1 MSENNVVKNEK
12 KLTKKDIFKSYLIWT
27 FFSHSTYNYERMQ
40 ATGVLHALAP
50 CLEKLYGKDTPEMK
64 EACKRHME
72 FFNTEPNLGGCI
84 LGMTLAME
92 EQKANGQ
99 DIDPEMISSV
109 KTGLMGPLAGVGDT
123 IWQGTLSPIALG
135 ILLGMAQTGN
145 FVAPILYVI
154 IIAIVLFGE
163 GYWSY
168 MKGYYSGREGITK
181 IISSGLIKTVTEK
194 ATIVGSTVLGG
205 LAASYVT
212 VKSGLVLKLSSGT
225 FNLQTDVFDTI
236 FLNLL
241 PFCVTLLT
249 VWMLRKKINVN
260 WILVILICIGVVGTL
275 IGFF

>member
-50 CLEKLYGKDTPEMK
+50 CLEKLYDKDTPEMK

-154 IIAIVLFGE
+154 IIAVVLFGE

-241 PFCVTLLT
+241 PLCVTLLT

>member
-1 MSENNVVKNEK
+1 MSENNVVKREK

-50 CLEKLYGKDTPEMK
+50 CLEKLYGKDTLEMK

>member
-154 IIAIVLFGE
+154 IIAVVLFGE

-236 FLNLL
+236 FLKLL
-241 PFCVTLLT
+241 PLCVTLLT

>member
-1 MSENNVVKNEK
+1 MAETK
-12 KLTKKDIFKSYLIWT
+12 KTLTKQDIIRSYVIWT

-40 ATGVLHALAP
+40 APGVVHALAP
-50 CLEKLYGKDTPEMK
+50 SLEKLYGKGTPELI

-92 EQKANGQ
+92 EQKANGE

-135 ILLGMAQTGN
+135 IILGMAQSGN
-145 FVAPILYVI
+145 FFGPILYLI
-154 IIAIVLFGE
+154 IIGVVLFGL

-181 IISSGLIKTVTEK
+181 IISSGLLNKVTEK
-194 ATIVGSTVLGG
+194 ATVVGATVLGG

-212 VKSGLVLKLSSGT
+212 VSSGMVLQLSSGE
-225 FNLQTDVFDTI
+225 LAIQTDILDTI
-236 FLNLL
+236 FKGIL
-241 PFCVTLLT
+241 PLGVTLLT
-249 VWMLRKKINVN
+249 VALLKKKVNVN
-260 WILVILICIGVVGTL
+260 VILLILIGIGVVGTL
-275 IGFF
+275 VGFF

>member
-154 IIAIVLFGE
+154 IIAVVLFGE

-241 PFCVTLLT
+241 PLCVTLLT

>member
-50 CLEKLYGKDTPEMK
+50 CLEKLYGKDTLEMK

-154 IIAIVLFGE
+154 IIAVVLFGE

>member
-40 ATGVLHALAP
+40 ATGVLHAIAP

-154 IIAIVLFGE
+154 IIAVVLFGE

-241 PFCVTLLT
+241 PLCVTLLT

>member
-1 MSENNVVKNEK
+1 
-12 KLTKKDIFKSYLIWT
+12 
-27 FFSHSTYNYERMQ
+27 
-40 ATGVLHALAP
+40 
-50 CLEKLYGKDTPEMK
+50 MK

>member
-1 MSENNVVKNEK
+1 MSENNVVKQEK
-12 KLTKKDIFKSYLIWT
+12 KLTKKDVFRSYLIWT

-50 CLEKLYGKDTPEMK
+50 CLEKLYGKGTPEMK

-135 ILLGMAQTGN
+135 ILLGMAQEGN
-145 FVAPILYVI
+145 LIAPLLYVI
-154 IIAIVLFGE
+154 IIAVVLFGE

-212 VKSGLVLKLSSGT
+212 VKSGLVLHLSSGT
-225 FNLQTDVFDTI
+225 LNLQTDVLDSI

-241 PFCVTLLT
+241 PLCVTLLT
-249 VWMLRKKINVN
+249 VWMLRKKMNVN
-260 WILVILICIGVVGTL
+260 AILLILIAIGVVGTL

>member
-145 FVAPILYVI
+145 FVAPILYVV
-154 IIAIVLFGE
+154 IIAVVLFGE

-241 PFCVTLLT
+241 PLCVTLLT

>member
-99 DIDPEMISSV
+99 DIDPEIISSV

-154 IIAIVLFGE
+154 IIAVVLFGE

-241 PFCVTLLT
+241 PLCVTLLT